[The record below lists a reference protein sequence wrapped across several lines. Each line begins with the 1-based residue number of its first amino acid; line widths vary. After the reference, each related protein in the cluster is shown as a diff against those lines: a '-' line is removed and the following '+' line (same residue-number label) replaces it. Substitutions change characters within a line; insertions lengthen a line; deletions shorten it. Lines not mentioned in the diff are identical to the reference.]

1 MGTIIK
7 YQLILKE
14 DICELHRQIVAKMLE
29 EQQKVKA
36 PYDGKADRC
45 KFICIVTDNEIPI
58 AIGAIKKKTKKDFNT
73 AKGNLAEYAD
83 KFEWEL
89 GYMYV
94 KREYE
99 GQGIAT
105 TIVKELLT
113 QFGEGNLMAST
124 EITEN
129 PGMVKVLKKFGFS
142 HYGKTWKSVKHEND
156 LGLFL
161 KFRSK

>member
-1 MGTIIK
+1 
-7 YQLILKE
+7 
-14 DICELHRQIVAKMLE
+14 MLE
-29 EQQKVKA
+29 EQQKVES
-36 PYDGKADRC
+36 PYERKADRC

-58 AIGAIKKKTKKDFNT
+58 AIGAIKEKTKKDFT
-73 AKGNLAEYAD
+73 SAKANLSEYAN

-94 KREYE
+94 KKGYE
-99 GQGIAT
+99 GLGIAT
-105 TIVKELLT
+105 TIVKKLFT

-129 PGMVKVLKKFGFS
+129 PGMVKILKKYGFI

-161 KFRSK
+161 RFKQ